1 MDYISIVLKMNNGKK
16 FDICL
21 MNPPYG
27 NKKSGSSPFL
37 HFYFVN
43 KCLEIA
49 DKNVVIMPSRLLYST
64 SKEYD
69 NIKNL
74 YNKTLLSAE
83 EIDSS
88 VFQDTGMMPVAI
100 YNFDNKKSKDTILIK
115 RLNDKNEY
123 DINSLNELNTFSQ
136 YEKNIFEIV
145 KNNNPNYHPFR
156 PIGKDKKQNLSEFCD
171 KYINTR
177 WKKDNIYLLTSL
189 ANGGMN
195 GTFISNTLGQI
206 INNNKDLKNEMIKRK
221 GSCCTIMKFDDVI
234 EAKNCKIA
242 LQNSLMRFILYRLQD
257 DQNMTKRT
265 YIGIPDIDWSD
276 NRVRTDEGLLEICG
290 CPKDKCKEYAD
301 YCKKIIDEVD
311 KGNRP

>member
-1 MDYISIVLKMNNGKK
+1 MNNKEELEKK
-16 FDICL
+16 TGVKRFDICL

-64 SKEYD
+64 TKEYD

-74 YNKTLLSAE
+74 YNKSLLSAE

-100 YNFDNKKSKDTILIK
+100 YNFDNKKSKDTISIK

-123 DINSLNELNTFSQ
+123 DINSLNELDAFSQ

-156 PIGKDKKQNLSEFCD
+156 PTGKDKKQNLSEFCD

-221 GSCCTIMKFDDVI
+221 GSCCTIMKFDNAI

-242 LQNSLMRFILYRLQD
+242 LQNPLMRFILYRLQY
-257 DQNMTKRT
+257 DQSMTKRT

-276 NRVRTDEGLLEICG
+276 DRVKTDEGLLEVCG
-290 CPKDKCKEYAD
+290 CPKDKCNEYAD
-301 YCKKIIDEVD
+301 YCKHIIDELD
-311 KGNRP
+311 KGNRL